1 LPCTEAR
8 WKPSPRPPEPVV
20 ATGDCWARWLGH
32 DRHGGDPEARER
44 ALALLAPIR
53 ERVLAAAELEGS
65 ETLLDLGCGEG
76 LIGFR
81 ALDSLPRGQ
90 VIFSDISAELIEH
103 CRKLA
108 TDLGVTERCRY
119 LTCSADNLAPLLG
132 DSVDVVT
139 ARSVLIYLD
148 REGKK
153 RAFSEANRV
162 LRPGGRLSIFEP
174 INRFSFPEPPGRLL
188 GYDVSPIN
196 EIAKKVKAE
205 MEASTDEATLL
216 DFDERDLFGWAES
229 SGFSA
234 VQLTLEAEETPK
246 PRSITNDWDTLLKTS
261 GNPLSPTLGQTIK
274 AALTTEE
281 AFTLETHLLPLV
293 EAGQGS
299 NRLAYAYL
307 TATK

>member
-1 LPCTEAR
+1 M
-8 WKPSPRPPEPVV
+8 
-20 ATGDCWARWLGH
+20 
-32 DRHGGDPEARER
+32 
-44 ALALLAPIR
+44 
-53 ERVLAAAELEGS
+53 
-65 ETLLDLGCGEG
+65 
-76 LIGFR
+76 
-81 ALDSLPRGQ
+81 
-90 VIFSDISAELIEH
+90 IFSDISAELIEL
-103 CRKLA
+103 CREIA
-108 TDLGVTERCRY
+108 TELGVTERCRY
-119 LTCSADNLAPLLG
+119 LICSADNLAPLLD

-139 ARSVLIYLD
+139 VRSVLIYLD

-196 EIAKKVKAE
+196 EIANKVKAE
-205 MEASTDEATLL
+205 MEASADEATLL
-216 DFDERDLFGWAES
+216 DFDERDLFSWAES
-229 SGFSA
+229 SGFST
-234 VQLTLEAEETPK
+234 VQLTLEAEQTPK

-261 GNPLSPTLGQTIK
+261 GNPLSPTIGQTIK

-281 AFTLETHLLPLV
+281 AFTLEAHLRPLI
-293 EAGQGS
+293 ETGQCS

>member
-1 LPCTEAR
+1 
-8 WKPSPRPPEPVV
+8 V
-20 ATGDCWARWLGH
+20 ATGDRWARWLGH

-44 ALALLAPIR
+44 AMALLAPIR

-65 ETLLDLGCGEG
+65 ETLVDLGCGEG

-81 ALDSLPRGQ
+81 ALESLPRGQ
-90 VIFSDISAELIEH
+90 VIFTDISAELIER
-103 CRKLA
+103 CREIA
-108 TDLGVTERCRY
+108 TELGVTERCRY
-119 LTCSADNLAPLLG
+119 LACSADNLAPLLD

-148 REGKK
+148 REGKE

-162 LRPGGRLSIFEP
+162 LRAGGRLSIFEP

-188 GYDVSPIN
+188 GVDVSPIN
-196 EIAKKVKAE
+196 EIAQKVKAE
-205 MEASTDEATLL
+205 MEASANEATLL
-216 DFDERDLFGWAES
+216 DFDERDLFRWAES
-229 SGFSA
+229 SGFSS
-234 VQLTLEAEETPK
+234 VQLMLEAEQEPK

-261 GNPLSPTLGQTIK
+261 GNPLSPTIGQTIK
-274 AALTTEE
+274 AALTNEE
-281 AFTLETHLLPLV
+281 AIALEAHLRPLI
-293 EAGQGS
+293 ETGQGS